1 MFNHILIHLYRADM
15 WYLDAGGIDGEFWLV
30 DDFGCVVVK
39 MIKHF
44 LFIYAYICRLV
55 AKFPE
60 GHIYT

>member
-1 MFNHILIHLYRADM
+1 M

-55 AKFPE
+55 AKLPE